1 MLAMNPEG
9 VMADGLQRQ
18 NACCAGAAAAAIAA
32 AKRLGATKAHYIGY
46 SSSHDKHPGDSFV
59 GYAGMTF
66 SG

>member
-1 MLAMNPEG
+1 
-9 VMADGLQRQ
+9 
-18 NACCAGAAAAAIAA
+18 
-32 AKRLGATKAHYIGY
+32 KLGATTAHYIGY